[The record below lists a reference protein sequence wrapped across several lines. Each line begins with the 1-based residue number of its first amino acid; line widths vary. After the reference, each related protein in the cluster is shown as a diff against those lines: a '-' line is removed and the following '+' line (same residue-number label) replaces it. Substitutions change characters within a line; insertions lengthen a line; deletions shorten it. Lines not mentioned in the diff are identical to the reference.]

1 MKRRIFACLL
11 ALVMLVS
18 VLPVALAA
26 DPVAKIRNDTY
37 ATLDEAIK
45 NAQDKDVIELL
56 ADCELTSGIK
66 LENKSCLLYTSDA
79 ADE

>member
-26 DPVAKIRNDTY
+26 DPVAKIGNDTY

-45 NAQDKDVIELL
+45 KAQDKDEIKLL
-56 ADCELTSGIK
+56 ADCELTGDIK
-66 LENKSCLLYTSDA
+66 KA
-79 ADE
+79 

>member
-26 DPVAKIRNDTY
+26 DPVAKIGNDTY
-37 ATLDEAIK
+37 ATLDE
-45 NAQDKDVIELL
+45 
-56 ADCELTSGIK
+56 
-66 LENKSCLLYTSDA
+66 SD
-79 ADE
+79 

>member
-26 DPVAKIRNDTY
+26 DPVAIIGYDTF

-45 NAQDKDVIELL
+45 IAQD
-56 ADCELTSGIK
+56 
-66 LENKSCLLYTSDA
+66 
-79 ADE
+79 

>member
-26 DPVAKIRNDTY
+26 DPVAKTVFYCKFN
-37 ATLDEAIK
+37 
-45 NAQDKDVIELL
+45 
-56 ADCELTSGIK
+56 
-66 LENKSCLLYTSDA
+66 LYYFI
-79 ADE
+79 